1 MDAAAPRQKGQL
13 LRILGLGF
21 GLATV
26 VGGVIG
32 AGILRQPGVVA
43 GAIGDPIVIISL
55 WVVGGIM
62 AAVNAVVV
70 VELGA
75 SLARA
80 GGPYALVARA
90 IGPKSGALVGWA
102 DWFNGMTTIAFL
114 AVAFAEFMARAG
126 LFADRPFGLLAVAI
140 ILAAFVLQWS
150 GTKVGGMSV
159 TLFCAAKGLALAVI
173 LGGLML
179 APAAGPQPD
188 AGAPPLVL
196 GFAAIAIAMRA
207 IHNTYTG
214 YTAPIYVGE
223 EMTDPARNVARSV
236 FGGLAIVMSLYVLI
250 NIALLRILTPE
261 EMAASPLALAEGA
274 AKAFGSNGGLAVAL
288 FGMFSVAASVNLRLM
303 TQTRGAFAMARDG
316 ALPAPV
322 ATVAD
327 NGTPKL
333 ALLLTGG
340 GALLLASSGAYLA
353 LVAMNTPLRIVIE
366 IALIAAVIRL
376 RRREPDLP
384 RPFRIPL
391 YPLPVVLALIA
402 NTALLLAVVWEDWV
416 NSGLALGALGLAAL
430 FIHRRRR

>member
-1 MDAAAPRQKGQL
+1 MDAAPPRPAGQL

-43 GAIGDPIVIISL
+43 GAIADPAVIISL

-62 AAVNAVVV
+62 AAVNAFIV

-75 SLARA
+75 SCPRA

-90 IGPKSGALVGWA
+90 IGPRSGALVGWA

-126 LFADRPFGLLAVAI
+126 LFADRPFGVLAVAI

-150 GTKVGGMSV
+150 GTRVGGMSV
-159 TLFCAAKGLALAVI
+159 TLFCAAKGLALAAI
-173 LGGLML
+173 LGGLLL
-179 APAAGPQPD
+179 APSVQPQPD
-188 AGAPPLVL
+188 AGAPPLAL

-214 YTAPIYVGE
+214 YTSPIYVGE

-236 FGGLAIVMSLYVLI
+236 FGGLAIVTSLYVLI
-250 NIALLRILTPE
+250 NIALLRVLTPA

-274 AKAFGSNGGLAVAL
+274 TKAFGANGGLAVAL

-316 ALPAPV
+316 VLPAPV
-322 ATVAD
+322 AAVAGT
-327 NGTPKL
+327 GTPRL
-333 ALLLTGG
+333 ALALTGG

-366 IALIAAVIRL
+366 IALIAAVVRL
-376 RRREPDLP
+376 RRHEPDLP
-384 RPFRIPL
+384 RPFLMPL
-391 YPLPVVLALIA
+391 YPLPVVTALVA
-402 NTALLLAVVWEDWV
+402 NTALLLAVVWEDPV
-416 NSGLALGALGLAAL
+416 NSGLALGALALAAL
-430 FIHRRRR
+430 FIGRR